1 MTLPAASTPGFVW
14 PALASLSLW
23 LLTGPVSSAQPAPGS
38 EGELETLSLA
48 QLANV
53 EVTSVSKTAE
63 RLSRAPAAIY
73 VITHDQIVRSG
84 ATSVAEALRL
94 APNLQ
99 VRRLTSAS
107 YAVSARGFGGNQG
120 DQNFA
125 NKLLVLIDGRSVY
138 SPLFSGVYLDA
149 QDVLLEDIDRIEVI
163 SGPGATLWGANA
175 MNGVVNIITRTSYL
189 STGTAM
195 TVDAGNQEQRLGARY
210 GEKLDDQT
218 VYRVYALGYRQDALE
233 LPDRSGAHDA
243 WQKAQ
248 GGFRMDWS
256 RSADS
261 FTVQGDLYRG
271 LEDQPGTAGLHL
283 IGANLLARW
292 QHDTEASDT
301 QLQVYFDDT
310 QRGAPND
317 GSAFVLH
324 TYDIELQQSLLLGS
338 ANRVVW
344 GAGERLNRYAIDN
357 SASLL
362 FLPASRSLTLGNL
375 FAQDTLTLGRLALTA
390 GLKLEDDPYSGW
402 TFQPDARLSWML
414 SGSEQLWAAASRAI
428 RAPTPFDQDVVER
441 VGGITFL
448 TGNPA
453 FRPERVTAYELG
465 YRALPASHFSVSA
478 SVFYNRY
485 DDLRTIDLG
494 PAPQFLPLLWGNAM
508 AGDTYGVE
516 LWADLQVLRSW
527 RLSPG
532 LTTLH
537 KELRF
542 KPGAA
547 QVVGVAQAG
556 DDPSVQASLTSSVDL
571 PRGITWDAS
580 LRYVNA
586 LPDPAA
592 RGYYE
597 VDARLG
603 WRVSAQLELA
613 LIGNDLLHAH
623 HLEYPSPD
631 GEEIPRSFM
640 LQIRW
645 LPQR

>member
-1 MTLPAASTPGFVW
+1 MTAPAARLPGFLLPAVASLGLWLLTGAVCS
-14 PALASLSLW
+14 AQVTSEGELASLSL
-23 LLTGPVSSAQPAPGS
+23 Q
-38 EGELETLSLA
+38 

-84 ATSVAEALRL
+84 ATSLAEALRL

-99 VRRLTSAS
+99 VRRLTSTS

-195 TVDAGNQEQRLGARY
+195 TAEAGNREQRLGTRY
-210 GEKLDDQT
+210 GEKLDEHT
-218 VYRVYALGYRQDALE
+218 AYRVYALGYRQDALE
-233 LPDRSGAHDA
+233 LPDRSGAHDP
-243 WQKAQ
+243 WWKAQ
-248 GGFRMDWS
+248 GGFRVDWS
-256 RSADS
+256 RADDS
-261 FTVQGDLYRG
+261 FSVQGDVYRA
-271 LEDQPGTAGLHL
+271 LEQQPGAASLPL

-292 QHDTEASDT
+292 QHHTEASDT
-301 QLQVYFDDT
+301 QLQAYFDDT
-310 QRGAPND
+310 QRGAPNS
-317 GSAFVLH
+317 GTAFLLH

-344 GAGERLNRYAIDN
+344 GAGERLNMYAIDN

-362 FLPASRSLTLGNL
+362 FIPPSRSLTLANL
-375 FAQDTLTLGRLALTA
+375 FAQDTLTSGRLAVTA
-390 GLKLEDDPYSGW
+390 GVKLEDDPYSGW

-414 SGSEQLWAAASRAI
+414 SDTEQLWAAASRAI
-428 RAPTPFDQDVVER
+428 RAPTPFDRDVVER
-441 VGGITFL
+441 VGGVTFL

-465 YRALPASHFSVSA
+465 YRALPASRFSVSA

-485 DDLRTIDLG
+485 DDLRSVDLG
-494 PAPQFLPLLWGNAM
+494 PAPALLPLLWGNAM
-508 AGDTYGVE
+508 EGDTYGVE
-516 LWADLQVLRSW
+516 LWSDLQVLQWW

-556 DDPSVQASLTSSVDL
+556 DDPSVQASLTSSMDL
-571 PRGITWDAS
+571 PRSITWDAS

-592 RGYYE
+592 PGYYE
-597 VDARLG
+597 LDTRLG
-603 WRVSAQLELA
+603 WRVSPQLELA
-613 LIGNDLLHAH
+613 VIGNDLLQAR
-623 HLEYPSPD
+623 HLEYASPD

>member
-1 MTLPAASTPGFVW
+1 MTPASPTSGFGSV
-14 PALASLSLW
+14 ALVLLSLA
-23 LLTGPVSSAQPAPGS
+23 LLNAPMSSAQASSGA

-53 EVTSVSKTAE
+53 EVTSVSKAAE

-84 ATSVAEALRL
+84 ATSIAEALRL

-99 VRRLTSAS
+99 VRRLTSTS

-138 SPLFSGVYLDA
+138 SPLFSGIYLDA

-175 MNGVVNIITRTSYL
+175 MNGVVNIITRTPYL
-189 STGTAM
+189 STGTAL
-195 TVDAGNQEQRLGARY
+195 TLDAGNQDQRVGARY
-210 GEKLDDQT
+210 GRKVGDQT
-218 VYRVYALGYRQDALE
+218 AWRVYGLGNRQDALQ
-233 LPDRSGAHDA
+233 LPDGSGAHDG
-243 WQKAQ
+243 WSKAQ
-248 GGFRMDWS
+248 GGFRLDWA
-256 RSADS
+256 RGADNL
-261 FTVQGDLYRG
+261 TVQGDVYRG
-271 LEDQPGTAGLHL
+271 LEEQPGTQSLRVT
-283 IGANLLARW
+283 GANLLARW
-292 QHDTEASDT
+292 QHHTDASDT
-301 QLQVYFDDT
+301 QLQAYFDDT
-310 QRGAPND
+310 QRGAPNS
-317 GSAFVLH
+317 GTGFVLH
-324 TYDIELQQSLLLGS
+324 TYDIELQQNLLLGS

-344 GAGERLNRYAIDN
+344 GAGERLNMYAIAN
-357 SASLL
+357 SPSLL
-362 FLPASRSLTLGNL
+362 FLPPSRSLTLGNL
-375 FAQDTLTLGRLALTA
+375 FAQDTLTMGRLALTA

-402 TFQPDARLSWML
+402 TLQPDARLSWTL
-414 SGSEQLWAAASRAI
+414 SDSEQLWAAASRAI
-428 RAPTPFDQDVVER
+428 RAPTPFDDDVVEK
-441 VGGITFL
+441 VAGATFL
-448 TGNPA
+448 TGNPG

-465 YRALPASHFSVSA
+465 YRALPSNRFSVSA
-478 SVFYNRY
+478 SVFYNYY

-494 PAPQFLPLLWGNAM
+494 APPAFLPLLWGNAM
-508 AGDTYGVE
+508 QGDTYGLE
-516 LWADLQVLRSW
+516 LWADLQVLPWW

-547 QVVGVAQAG
+547 QVVGLAQAG
-556 DDPSVQASLTSSVDL
+556 DDPSVQASLTSSMDL
-571 PRGITWDAS
+571 PREITWDVS
-580 LRYVNA
+580 LRHVNA

-592 RGYYE
+592 PGYYE
-597 VDARLG
+597 LDTRLAWG
-603 WRVSAQLELA
+603 VSRQLELA
-613 LIGNDLLHAH
+613 VVGNDLLHAR

-645 LPQR
+645 RPQR

>member
-1 MTLPAASTPGFVW
+1 MTAPAAPTPGFIL
-14 PALASLSLW
+14 PAIASLGLW
-23 LLTGPVSSAQPAPGS
+23 LLNVPAADAQTSPAT
-38 EGELETLSLA
+38 EGGLETLSLE

-53 EVTSVSKTAE
+53 EVTSVSKSAE
-63 RLSRAPAAIY
+63 RLSQAPAAIY

-84 ATSVAEALRL
+84 ATSIAEALRL

-99 VRRLTSAS
+99 VRRLTSTS

-138 SPLFSGVYLDA
+138 SPLFSGVYLDS

-195 TVDAGNQEQRLGARY
+195 TAEAGNQEQRLGTRY
-210 GEKLDDQT
+210 GEKLDEQT
-218 VYRVYALGYRQDALE
+218 AYRVYGLGYRQDALE

-243 WQKAQ
+243 WWKAQ
-248 GGFRMDWS
+248 GGFRLDWS
-256 RSADS
+256 RSDDS

-271 LEDQPGTAGLHL
+271 LENQPGGADVRIL
-283 IGANLLARW
+283 GANLLARW
-292 QHDTEASDT
+292 QHHTEASDT
-301 QLQVYFDDT
+301 QLQAYFDDT
-310 QRGAPND
+310 QRGAPNS
-317 GSAFVLH
+317 GTAFVLH

-344 GAGERLNRYAIDN
+344 GAGERLNMYGIDN

-362 FLPASRSLTLGNL
+362 FLPPSRSLTLGNL
-375 FAQDTLTLGRLALTA
+375 FAQDTLTVGRLALTA
-390 GLKLEDDPYSGW
+390 GVKLEDDPYSGW
-402 TFQPDARLSWML
+402 TFQPDARLSWTL
-414 SGSEQLWAAASRAI
+414 SDSEQLWAAASRAI
-428 RAPTPFDQDVVER
+428 RAPTPFDRDVAER
-441 VGGITFL
+441 VGGVTFL
-448 TGNPA
+448 TGNAA

-465 YRALPASHFSVSA
+465 YRALPSSRLSVSA

-494 PAPQFLPLLWGNAM
+494 PPPHFLPLLWGNAM

-516 LWADLQVLRSW
+516 VWADLQLLQWW

-532 LTTLH
+532 VTTLH

-542 KPGAA
+542 KAGAA

-556 DDPSVQASLTSSVDL
+556 DDPSVQASLTSSMDL
-571 PRGITWDAS
+571 PRGVTWDAS
-580 LRYVNA
+580 LRHVNA
-586 LPDPAA
+586 LPDPATP
-592 RGYYE
+592 GYYE
-597 VDARLG
+597 LDTRLG
-603 WRVSAQLELA
+603 WRVSSQLELA
-613 LIGNDLLHAH
+613 LIGNDLLHAR

>member
-1 MTLPAASTPGFVW
+1 MTAPAAPTPGFVL
-14 PALASLSLW
+14 PVIASLSLG
-23 LLTGPVSSAQPAPGS
+23 LLSVPAADGQTSPV
-38 EGELETLSLA
+38 EGELETLSLE
-48 QLANV
+48 QLVNV

-84 ATSVAEALRL
+84 ATSIAEALRL

-99 VRRLTSAS
+99 VRRLTSTS

-195 TVDAGNQEQRLGARY
+195 TAEAGNQEQRLGTRY
-210 GEKLDDQT
+210 GEKLDEQT
-218 VYRVYALGYRQDALE
+218 AYRIYGLGYRQDALE

-243 WQKAQ
+243 WWKAQ
-248 GGFRMDWS
+248 GGFRLDWS
-256 RSADS
+256 RSDDS

-271 LEDQPGTAGLHL
+271 LENQLGGASVRIL
-283 IGANLLARW
+283 GANLLARW
-292 QHDTEASDT
+292 QHHTETSDT
-301 QLQVYFDDT
+301 QLQAYFDDT
-310 QRGAPND
+310 QRGAPD
-317 GSAFVLH
+317 SGTAFVLH
-324 TYDIELQQSLLLGS
+324 TYDVELQQSLLLGS

-344 GAGERLNRYAIDN
+344 GAGERLNRYGIDN

-362 FLPASRSLTLGNL
+362 FLPPSRSLTLANL

-390 GLKLEDDPYSGW
+390 GVKLEDDPYSGW

-414 SGSEQLWAAASRAI
+414 SDSEQLWAAVSRAI
-428 RAPTPFDQDVVER
+428 RAPTPFDRVVAER
-441 VGGITFL
+441 IGGVTFL
-448 TGNPA
+448 TGNA
-453 FRPERVTAYELG
+453 GFRPERVTAYELG
-465 YRALPASHFSVSA
+465 YRALSSSRLSVSA

-485 DDLRTIDLG
+485 DDLRTVDLG
-494 PAPQFLPLLWGNAM
+494 PPPAFLPLLWGNAM
-508 AGDTYGVE
+508 AGGTYGVE
-516 LWADLQVLRSW
+516 VWADIQLLQWW

-532 LTTLH
+532 VTTLH

-556 DDPSVQASLTSSVDL
+556 DDPSVLASLTSSMDL
-571 PRGITWDAS
+571 PRGVTWDAS
-580 LRYVNA
+580 LRRVNA
-586 LPDPAA
+586 LPDPATP
-592 RGYYE
+592 GYYE
-597 VDARLG
+597 LDTRLG
-603 WRVSAQLELA
+603 WRVSSQLELA
-613 LIGNDLLHAH
+613 LIGNDLLHAR
-623 HLEYPSPD
+623 HLEYPSPE
-631 GEEIPRSFM
+631 GEEITRSFL